1 MIWRNR
7 RGQTGTSGRPGLRH
21 HPPTVS
27 ATLPKEPK
35 AACGQGWSP
44 HEQTRVL
51 RNWRLA
57 VGARSWGSVR
67 IEQSLSGFPRSHQAH
82 GSLTARAK
90 RRAAPPSRRGRWRG
104 RWRGWWRGWWRG
116 RWCGWW
122 CGWWYFTLSTAVGT
136 PRCGVPAPFR
146 RGTFAPRHGHRA
158 RDNAHGSAAARGGD
172 GAARR
177 PYLSLRA

>member
-1 MIWRNR
+1 MSSAAGPR
-7 RGQTGTSGRPGLRH
+7 GRPITLGTQSPGANWRGRPPWSAH
-21 HPPTVS
+21 RPPTVC

-44 HEQTRVL
+44 HEQTRDL
-51 RNWRLA
+51 WNWRLA

-90 RRAAPPSRRGRWRG
+90 RRAAPPSRCGRWR
-104 RWRGWWRGWWRG
+104 
-116 RWCGWW
+116 
-122 CGWWYFTLSTAVGT
+122 GWWYFTLSTAVGT
-136 PRCGVPAPFR
+136 PRCGVPAPSR
-146 RGTFAPRHGHRA
+146 RGTFAPRHDHRA

-177 PYLSLRA
+177 PYLSWRA